1 MEKEEKNLNNYR
13 LIISLILIILIFI
26 LSIIIVSTYGTI
38 KSKSKKLNELKQSKN
53 LFSKSFSAI
62 SAVFSFEIIFMF
74 VYLILMIILKCY
86 SRYENY
92 LSKVMLF
99 ILIICHFLYLIN
111 LVIIPAYFQEFKFL
125 IKSLINESN
134 SIEKELNN
142 IKSYYVGLIAIS
154 YIFLFIVLFF
164 DFILLNLYKNI
175 FFNSFVC
182 LTFLIEIFFQG
193 FYEKADIK
201 ELEKLM
207 KKRKKLTQEIRQ
219 LLDEQLNKEIIMK
232 KEEINTRFK

>member
-1 MEKEEKNLNNYR
+1 MEKEEKNLNYYR
-13 LIISLILIILIFI
+13 LLISFILIILIFV

-62 SAVFSFEIIFMF
+62 SAVFSLIIIFMF
-74 VYLILMIILKCY
+74 VYLILMIIVKFFDGN
-86 SRYENY
+86 ENY
-92 LSKVMLF
+92 LSKAMLF

-111 LVIIPAYFQEFKFL
+111 LVIIPAYFEEFKFL

-154 YIFLFIVLFF
+154 YIFLFVILFF

-175 FFNSFVC
+175 FFNSVVC
-182 LTFLIEIFFQG
+182 LTFLTEIFFQG
-193 FYEKADIK
+193 FYEKPDKK
-201 ELEKLM
+201 ELEELM
-207 KKRKKLTQEIRQ
+207 KERKKLTQEIRQ
-219 LLDEQLNKEIIMK
+219 SLDEQLNKEIIMK
-232 KEEINTRFK
+232 KEEIKTKFK